1 MWKISP
7 EALAYVRANG
17 GEATVGIPVTVT
29 GCCLHITEAPEVR
42 LGKPAQ
48 TQGYMRLDVQDAA
61 LYVPADLA
69 DLELGLELVRFFR
82 RQRLVVEGWKVL

>member
-7 EALAYVRANG
+7 EALAYVWEHG
-17 GEATVGIPVTVT
+17 GEATVGLPVTVT
-29 GCCLHITEAPEVR
+29 GCCMHITEAPEVR
-42 LGKPAQ
+42 LGKPVKP
-48 TQGYMRLDVQDAA
+48 QGYVRLDVQDAA

-69 DLELGLELVRFFR
+69 DSELSLELVRFFR